1 MSVLVYT
8 ESDQGKFKKV
18 ALEVASYGKVVAD
31 QLGTTVTAITI
42 NADDTSVLGQYGVDK
57 VLKVSN
63 STLDTFN
70 AKTYAD
76 VIRQASEKEAAKVV
90 VVSSSADSKY
100 MAPLLAIGLNAGYAS
115 NVVEAPSSTSPFTVK
130 RTAFT
135 NKAFNFTSINT
146 DVKLVGVSKN
156 SFGLVESNGS
166 ATNEDFSPSILENS
180 IQVDSVDK
188 VTGKV
193 TIADAE
199 IVVSGG
205 RGLKGPENWGM
216 IEELADVLGAAT
228 ACSKPVSDLGW
239 RPHSEHVGQTGKP
252 VASNLYIA
260 IGISGAI
267 QHLAGI
273 NASKVK
279 VVINTDAE
287 APFFKAADYGVVG
300 DAFEVVPK
308 LIEKLKEFKAQNA
321 ERIVIFSTN
330 FFYNLALINL
340 IILN

>member
-8 ESDQGKFKKV
+8 ESEQNKLKK
-18 ALEVASYGKVVAD
+18 AAFEVASYAKAVAD
-31 QLGTTVTAITI
+31 QLGTTVTAVAI
-42 NADDTSVLGQYGVDK
+42 NSGDTSELGNYGVDK

-63 STLDTFN
+63 SDLENFN
-70 AKTYAD
+70 AKGYAD
-76 VIRQASEKEAAKVV
+76 IIKQAAEAENAKVV
-90 VVSSSADSKY
+90 ILSSSADSKY
-100 MAPLLAIGLNAGYAS
+100 LAPLLAVGLNAGYAS
-115 NVVEAPSSTSPFTVK
+115 NVVEAPSSISPFTVK
-130 RTAFT
+130 RSAFT
-135 NKAFNFTSINT
+135 NKAFEIAEIKSDIK
-146 DVKLVGVSKN
+146 VIGVSNN
-156 SFGLVESNGS
+156 SFGLVENSGS
-166 ATNEDFSPSILENS
+166 ATAEDFSPSISELGVTVKS
-180 IQVDSVDK
+180 IDK
-188 VTGKV
+188 ATDKV

-199 IVVSGG
+199 IVVSAG

-279 VVINTDAE
+279 VVINTDPE

-300 DAFEVVPK
+300 DAFEVVPQ
-308 LIEKLKEFKAQNA
+308 LIEKLKAFKAQ
-321 ERIVIFSTN
+321 
-330 FFYNLALINL
+330 
-340 IILN
+340 